1 MKINASAKNQKKHDG
16 NKEIITFINNNMR
29 TNDTNDDNNKK
40 TNDISNKN
48 ENDDDVNRFSI
59 DVMSRELFVIF
70 LIIL

>member
-1 MKINASAKNQKKHDG
+1 MH
-16 NKEIITFINNNMR
+16 